1 MGRDRDYKK
10 EKTEEEYVSEVE
22 KLAYKGVLTPK
33 QMAAYLSKYSRK
45 HIHFDEKKVK
55 GRIEEI
61 CALSDGLM
69 CVDDF
74 KAKTGR
80 KPYQFKPEWH
90 GLLFA
95 LMDTEYFDNRKNNR
109 LLSTRE
115 SLYRDLVVN
124 IEFYLHG
131 KDQEVV
137 KSYLGYLNAKCEG
150 IASEAIN
157 YQIQNLIRDAMHSDE
172 TVRLRLLRRIHDVLN
187 ELIEQNRKEISR
199 MWSSKLVYKHTFD
212 DAEDGKFLSSLLYAE
227 KLPTFM
233 AELLALKVNGVTYD
247 ELADADK
254 LLYKNIYE
262 ASQIDEPIPLPD
274 KEDFSAFVKNI
285 NNKAEH
291 DNHFE
296 NLIVR
301 LYSVMD
307 MEDPMEKQLFIDFWN
322 VARARFISGKITEE
336 ELSKS
341 KKFFES
347 AMQVDMFDL
356 LNEFVNGDWNS
367 PVITELQRITSQEAL
382 IKNQLEKEQRKEN
395 PEN

>member
-1 MGRDRDYKK
+1 MGRDREYKK
-10 EKTEEEYVSEVE
+10 EKTEEEYVAEVE
-22 KLAYKGVLTPK
+22 KLVYKGVLTPK

-69 CVDDF
+69 RVDDF

-109 LLSTRE
+109 ILSTRE
-115 SLYRDLVVN
+115 SLYRDLVAN
-124 IEFYLHG
+124 IEVYLYG
-131 KDQEVV
+131 KDREIV
-137 KSYLGYLNAKCEG
+137 KSYPGYLNAKCEG
-150 IASEAIN
+150 IASEQIN

-172 TVRLRLLRRIHDVLN
+172 TIRLRLLRRIHDVLN
-187 ELIEQNRKEISR
+187 ELIEQNGKEISR

-227 KLPTFM
+227 KLPIFM

-247 ELADADK
+247 ELADADR
-254 LLYKNIYE
+254 LLYKNIYA
-262 ASQIDEPIPLPD
+262 ASQIDEPIPLLN
-274 KEDFSAFVKNI
+274 KEDFAVFFKDI
-285 NNKAEH
+285 NNKA
-291 DNHFE
+291 DNDNSFE
-296 NLIVR
+296 NLMER
-301 LYSVMD
+301 LNTVMNL
-307 MEDPMEKQLFIDFWN
+307 EDPMEKQLFIDFWN
-322 VARARFISGKITEE
+322 VAQARFVSCKISEE

-347 AMQVDMFDL
+347 AMQADRFDL
-356 LNEFVNGDWNS
+356 LNEFANGDWDS

-382 IKNQLEKEQRKEN
+382 LKNKLEKEQEKEN

>member
-1 MGRDRDYKK
+1 M
-10 EKTEEEYVSEVE
+10 
-22 KLAYKGVLTPK
+22 LTPK
-33 QMAAYLSKYSRK
+33 QMAAYLSKYSWK

-55 GRIEEI
+55 GRIKEI
-61 CALSDGLM
+61 CDLSDGLM
-69 CVDDF
+69 RVDDF

-109 LLSTRE
+109 LLSTRK
-115 SLYRDLVVN
+115 SLYRDLVAN
-124 IEFYLHG
+124 IEVYLYG
-131 KDQEVV
+131 KEREIV
-137 KSYLGYLNAKCEG
+137 KSYPGYLNAKYEG
-150 IASEAIN
+150 IASEEIN

-172 TVRLRLLRRIHDVLN
+172 TIRLRLLRRIHDVLN
-187 ELIEQNRKEISR
+187 ELIEQNGKEISR

-212 DAEDGKFLSSLLYAE
+212 DAKDGKFLSSLLYAE
-227 KLPTFM
+227 ELPIFM

-254 LLYKNIYE
+254 LLYKNIYA
-262 ASQIDEPIPLPD
+262 ASQIDESIPLPN
-274 KEDFSAFVKNI
+274 KEDFAAFFKDI
-285 NNKAEH
+285 NNKADN

-296 NLIVR
+296 NLIGR
-301 LYSVMD
+301 LHTVMNL
-307 MEDPMEKQLFIDFWN
+307 EDPMEKQLFTDFWN
-322 VARARFISGKITEE
+322 VARARFVSCKISEE

-347 AMQVDMFDL
+347 AMQANMFDL
-356 LNEFVNGDWNS
+356 LNKFANGDWDS

-382 IKNQLEKEQRKEN
+382 LKNKLQKEQEKENLEN
-395 PEN
+395 